1 MRLWDKIRIDYEF
14 LKFDFNQLE
23 EKYDIE
29 AERIELKSQLE
40 SWERKFKD
48 SHWPELFRDNQ
59 NISTRIE
66 MLEYMLHESTFQKA
80 YELEHE
86 IYDKLI
92 EIERSVNVEYGLNPL
107 AEMKE
112 VILHYKSLRE
122 LRLKVIEVFH
132 GISNRSEVNMETDRK
147 SSYLEEILEEVEN
160 ARELEVLRSIVKRIE
175 EKRSFESDRSKIS
188 GDITTQ
194 IH

>member
-1 MRLWDKIRIDYEF
+1 
-14 LKFDFNQLE
+14 
-23 EKYDIE
+23 
-29 AERIELKSQLE
+29 
-40 SWERKFKD
+40 
-48 SHWPELFRDNQ
+48 
-59 NISTRIE
+59 